1 MPERLK
7 IPINAANLD
16 QLIDE
21 LENEPPVV
29 MIGRR
34 ILHVCDSLQ
43 IGGAERVLV
52 GLAAGLVARG
62 ARVTVAC
69 SAGGSL
75 ALEAERAG
83 VDVRMLG
90 TGPVKRR
97 FDAAFAGALAQLI
110 VNEPPDLVHTHMY
123 ASTVAATLA
132 LQQSRIPLVVHEHS
146 EAGWRDREARRSAAV
161 AHRRSAVVIA
171 VSGAIRRR
179 LVDVDGV
186 APAKVRV
193 LHNTLPRLPGRA
205 VGVVGL
211 PRPDGPLVGVVARLQ
226 PEKGVAVFV
235 RAAARLAQSVPDA
248 GYVVVGDGPQRGM
261 LERLAAD
268 LGAAVTFLGFR
279 PDGPALMGG
288 LDLLVIPSLTEGT
301 PLVLLEGAAAG
312 VPLVATAVGGIPEQV
327 RDGIEGVLVPPGDD
341 RALADACRR
350 ILADR
355 AFGARLAAAAAERL
369 GQADPEAAV
378 NAVADLYAQALRAQ
392 PVPAETL

>member
-1 MPERLK
+1 M
-7 IPINAANLD
+7 
-16 QLIDE
+16 
-21 LENEPPVV
+21 

-69 SAGGSL
+69 SADGPL

-97 FDAAFAGALAQLI
+97 FDAAFAGALARLM

-123 ASTVAATLA
+123 ASTVAATLP

-161 AHRRSAVVIA
+161 AYRRSAVVIA
-171 VSGAIRRR
+171 ASGAIRRR

-186 APAKVRV
+186 APAKIRV

-205 VGVVGL
+205 GGVVGL
-211 PRPDGPLVGVVARLQ
+211 PRPAGPLVGVVARLQ
-226 PEKGVAVFV
+226 PEKGVAVFL
-235 RAAARLAQSVPDA
+235 RAATRLAQSVPDA

-268 LGAAVTFLGFR
+268 LGVAVTFLGYR
-279 PDGPALMGG
+279 PDGPALVGG

-369 GQADPEAAV
+369 RQVDPEAAV
-378 NAVADLYAQALRAQ
+378 NAVADLYAHVLRAQ

>member
-1 MPERLK
+1 
-7 IPINAANLD
+7 
-16 QLIDE
+16 
-21 LENEPPVV
+21 

-62 ARVTVAC
+62 ARVTVAW
-69 SAGGSL
+69 SVGGSL

-83 VDVRMLG
+83 VDVRVLG
-90 TGPVKRR
+90 TSLVKRR
-97 FDAAFAGALAQLI
+97 LDTAFACALTRLI

-146 EAGWRDREARRSAAV
+146 EAGWRDAEERCSSGEGYRRSAAV
-161 AHRRSAVVIA
+161 IA
-171 VSGAIRRR
+171 VSTAIRRR
-179 LVDVDGV
+179 LVDVEGV
-186 APAKVRV
+186 PSAKVHV
-193 LHNTLPRLPGRA
+193 VHNALPRLPGRA
-205 VGVVGL
+205 AAGGL

-226 PEKGVAVFV
+226 REKGVAVFL
-235 RAAARLAQSVPDA
+235 RAAARLGQSVPDA

-268 LGAAVTFLGFR
+268 LGVAVTFLGFR
-279 PDGPALMGG
+279 PDGPALVGG

-350 ILADR
+350 ILTDR

-378 NAVADLYAQALRAQ
+378 NALADLYAHVLRAQ
-392 PVPAETL
+392 RVPAETL

>member
-1 MPERLK
+1 VPERLK

-186 APAKVRV
+186 TPAKVRV

-205 VGVVGL
+205 GGVVGL

-350 ILADR
+350 ILTDR